1 VAEPSVALKRE
12 IVNRLATTHG
22 GVAAMCR
29 LMDLPTSSYYYSGPG
44 QINDADD
51 LALLGALVKLAG
63 KYPTFGYRRLTKHVR
78 KQKRW
83 ATVNAKRVRRVM
95 KAAGLQAK
103 KPARRIFTTDSAHGF
118 RRYPNLVADLAQIDR
133 PDQVWCC
140 DITYIVLA
148 TGEIVYL
155 AIVLDVFTRCI
166 RGWELSQDIT
176 HELTVSA
183 LTRALKRNIP
193 DIHHSDQGVQY
204 ATPRYTQLLEAHQ
217 VQISMSDKGAAWQ
230 NGYAERWM
238 RTLKEEEVYLSDYET
253 YEDARRQI
261 GRFIDSVYNNKRIHS
276 ALGDLSPAQFEAQW
290 RAQQCA

>member
-1 VAEPSVALKRE
+1 
-12 IVNRLATTHG
+12 
-22 GVAAMCR
+22 
-29 LMDLPTSSYYYSGPG
+29 
-44 QINDADD
+44 
-51 LALLGALVKLAG
+51 
-63 KYPTFGYRRLTKHVR
+63 
-78 KQKRW
+78 
-83 ATVNAKRVRRVM
+83 
-95 KAAGLQAK
+95 
-103 KPARRIFTTDSAHGF
+103 
-118 RRYPNLVADLAQIDR
+118 LVADLAQIDR

-261 GRFIDSVYNNKRIHS
+261 GRFIDSVYNKKRIHS